1 MKSKPPSG
9 ADTLSAKSL
18 DQLIEALRVLPGVGP
33 RSAQRMA
40 YHLLQHDRAGAQSL
54 AQALSAALAVVRRC
68 TMCNNFSEEELCAL
82 CRSARRDRSLLCVVE
97 TPADLATVEHTLSY
111 AGMYF
116 VLMGRLSPL
125 DGVGPRDI
133 GLDRLLERA
142 AGGEVQ
148 EVILAT
154 NFTNEGEATAH
165 YVAEMLRAR
174 QVKVSRI
181 ARGVP
186 LGGELEYVDVGT
198 ISQALLD
205 RRGI

>member
-1 MKSKPPSG
+1 LSKPTVP
-9 ADTLSAKSL
+9 SAKGL
-18 DQLIEALRVLPGVGP
+18 DRLVQALRVLPGVGP

-40 YHLLQHDRAGAQSL
+40 FHLLQHERAGAGEL
-54 AQALSAALAVVRRC
+54 AQALAAALDSVRRC
-68 TMCNNFSEEELCAL
+68 SRCNNFSEEEMCVL
-82 CRSARRDRSLLCVVE
+82 CRSPRRDAALLCVVE
-97 TPADLATVEHTLSY
+97 TPSDLAMVEQTLSY
-111 AGMYF
+111 SGMYF

-142 AGGEVQ
+142 AEAEVR

-165 YVAEMLRAR
+165 YIAEMLRAR
-174 QVKVSRI
+174 NVKATRI

-186 LGGELEYVDVGT
+186 LGGELEYVDAGT
-198 ISQALLD
+198 ISQALLE
-205 RRGI
+205 RREIE

>member
-1 MKSKPPSG
+1 MKSRDPLPS
-9 ADTLSAKSL
+9 AAALERL
-18 DQLIEALRVLPGVGP
+18 VEALRVLPGVGP

-40 YHLLQHDRAGAQSL
+40 YHLLQHDRAGAQVLSE
-54 AQALSAALAVVRRC
+54 AIGSALRTVRRC
-68 TMCNNFSEEELCAL
+68 TRCNNFSEEDICGLCQ
-82 CRSARRDRSLLCVVE
+82 SPRRDASLLCVVE
-97 TPADLATVEHTLSY
+97 TPADLATVEHSLSY
-111 AGMYF
+111 SGMYF

-133 GLDRLLERA
+133 GLDRLLARA
-142 AGGEVQ
+142 GEEGVR

-165 YVAEMLRAR
+165 YIAEMLRER
-174 QVKVSRI
+174 GVVVSRI